1 MSKEGQPTDRKC
13 FRIGPDLYRMD
24 QAIHVRGRETGYDAT
39 GPYWVVGLIRVMAGR
54 LRFVVDGRL
63 LEAPGRSFVM
73 VMPPHCVVSAVLE
86 RAKTLN
92 AAAFSR
98 GEFPEGMPKEP
109 LAFPVERFFPLRS
122 MADVKG
128 ILRRMKAPMPI
139 SRCTRP
145 HPLSE
150 ELKNRLGLSF
160 QESRPLSGLAHEL
173 GTAPGV
179 LSRLFRRDWGK
190 PPVQFRNWL
199 RVMESFRH
207 LAERKAVTETAFE
220 AGFNDLSRFHKQF
233 KKTVG
238 YTPRAIQNR
247 SKNAKSS

>member
-1 MSKEGQPTDRKC
+1 MNESDPSNDRKC

-24 QAIHVRGRETGYDAT
+24 QAVHVRGRDTGYDAT
-39 GPYWVVGLIRVMAGR
+39 GPYWVVGLIRVVAGR
-54 LRFVVDGRL
+54 VHFLVDGRL
-63 LEAPGRSFVM
+63 REAPGRSFVM
-73 VMPPHCVVSAVLE
+73 VMPPHCVVSVVLE
-86 RAKTLN
+86 KAKTIN
-92 AAAFSR
+92 SAVFSR
-98 GEFPEGMPKEP
+98 SDFPEGMPKEP
-109 LAFPVERFFPLRS
+109 FAFPVERFAPLHSR
-122 MADVKG
+122 ADVKSLL
-128 ILRRMKAPMPI
+128 LRMRARMPI
-139 SRCTRP
+139 SHCTRP

-150 ELKNRLGLSF
+150 ELKGRLGLSF
-160 QESRPLSGLAHEL
+160 QEPLPLSGLAREI
-173 GTAPGV
+173 GTSPAV

-207 LAERKAVTETAFE
+207 LAEQKAVTETAFE